1 MHEQRTAGPGPR
13 DGLIVGIGASAGSL
27 EVLDR
32 FLDELPADSGMTLVV
47 VQHLERRHPSVLA
60 ELLGKH
66 TRMPVQQAEDGVR
79 AQPDHVYVIPPNA
92 VLTLAR
98 GVLRV
103 APAAETG
110 LRTPID
116 AFLRSLAQDRGEGA
130 VGIILS
136 GAGTDGTA
144 GLRAIKENGG
154 LTLAQAPETARYDSM
169 PQSAIAAGLVD
180 FALPAEEMP
189 ARLQAYAAS
198 VTEARQK
205 GNEAVDA
212 QVTASLGAICE
223 ILQRHTGHDFS
234 HYKRGTLLR
243 RIRRRIQI
251 QQAASVAD
259 YVRCLEEN
267 AAEVE
272 LLHGDLLIGVTQFL
286 RDPEVFAALAEQV
299 IPAIVENGDPGAP
312 VRIWVPGCASGE
324 EAYSIAIL
332 AREHAAR
339 IGSTRSVHV
348 FATDID
354 GELLATARQGSY
366 SDEIRE
372 HVSPERLE
380 RYFTREGSSFRVV
393 RELRELCTFSEH
405 SLIKDPPFSS
415 LDLISCRNVLIYLAA
430 DLQRKLVP
438 LFHYAL
444 RPGGYLL
451 LGPSESL
458 AGQPDLF
465 VAVDKAHRL
474 FRRND
479 PAVRPRVEFPLSGR
493 SGPRAN
499 HPSQPGLQLAGPTS
513 PHLFSQA
520 FERMVLEEYA
530 PACAVVNERGDILY
544 VAGRMGRYLQ
554 VAVGVPSNSL
564 FDLAQ
569 GSLRIELRTALAKAV
584 KNRRKVVR
592 EDVCVEVDGRPHRLR
607 LTVRPVPGLG
617 ADSGLF
623 AVVLQEVGSI
633 DEPETE
639 EAVPAFSEQPIVEQL
654 ENELR
659 TTRADLQSAMEDIES
674 SNEELKSANEE
685 LISTNEEL
693 QSANEELQTSKE
705 EMQSANDELHTK
717 LQELDAAQSDLQH
730 HYLGTQ
736 IATIFVDRELRIR
749 KFTPAATRQFNVLEG
764 DVGRPI
770 RDLAPRFVEEDL
782 LPDIQAVIRTET
794 AVERRV
800 HRADAA
806 FLVRILPYRTL
817 EGVTGAGVTFV
828 DITDLDRAEE
838 AERRYGKFLQ
848 LSSDAIFV
856 WRLDGGV
863 ETWNRGA
870 EELYG
875 HGAGEA
881 LGHVPRELLQ
891 AVFPRPR
898 EEIEAALREHG
909 RWKGEVL
916 HRAKDGRMV
925 TVSAQLQLLQS
936 GDGVARVLESDRD
949 ITEHKQMEDG
959 LRQAIAAL
967 RQAELNK
974 DQFLA
979 MLSHELRNPL
989 TPIKHSLYV
998 LDRVSPASEQ
1008 AKQAHGI
1015 IGRQIGHMARLIDDL
1030 LDVTRIARGKIQ
1042 LQREPLDLVDL
1053 VLRTVEDHR
1062 SAFVA
1067 NGIELEVAVGDEA
1080 AQVLGDRTR
1089 LAQALG
1095 NLLSNA
1101 AKFTPSHG
1109 RTRITLERDAQAAQ
1123 AIVRVRDTGA
1133 GVAANVLPHLFE
1145 PFVQGDGGLA
1155 RTRGGLGLGLAL
1167 VKGLVEMHG
1176 GTVAARSDG
1185 PDAGTEF
1192 TIRLPLQGGP
1202 VAVVPPCTRRP
1213 AHAPR
1218 RVLVIED
1225 NLDAVHSLRQVLG
1238 LGGHQIEV
1246 AYNGPEGLS
1255 KAREFKP
1262 DVVLCDIGL
1271 PEMDGYAVARA
1282 FRADEALRATRL
1294 VALTGYALPA
1304 DVARAQEAGFDQ
1316 HLAKP
1321 PVMEKLEEVLATETA
1336 AG

>member
-1 MHEQRTAGPGPR
+1 
-13 DGLIVGIGASAGSL
+13 VGIGASAGSL

-32 FLDELPADSGMTLVV
+32 FLDALPADSGMTLVV
-47 VQHLERRHPSVLA
+47 VQHLERRHPSALA

-66 TRMPVQQAEDGVR
+66 TRMPVQQAEDGIR
-79 AQPDHVYVIPPNA
+79 PQPDHVYVIPPNA
-92 VLTLAR
+92 VLTLERGLLRIAR
-98 GVLRV
+98 
-103 APAAETG
+103 PAETG

-116 AFLRSLAQDRGEGA
+116 AFFRSLAQDRGENA
-130 VGIILS
+130 VGIIVS

-144 GLRAIKENGG
+144 GLRAIKEGGG
-154 LTLAQAPETARYDSM
+154 LTLAQSPETATYDSM

-180 FALPAEEMP
+180 FTLPVEEMP

-198 VTEARQK
+198 VTEVGRQ
-205 GNEAVDA
+205 GNGVVDA

-234 HYKRGTLLR
+234 HYKQGTLQR

-267 AAEVE
+267 AAEVA
-272 LLHGDLLIGVTQFL
+272 LLHGDLLIGVTYFL

-299 IPAIVENGDPGAP
+299 IPTIMESGDASAP

-332 AREHAAR
+332 ACEHAAR
-339 IGSTRSVHV
+339 VNSTRAVHI

-354 GELLATARQGSY
+354 GEALATARRGSY

-380 RYFTREGSSFRVV
+380 RFFTREGATYQVS
-393 RELRELCTFSEH
+393 RELRELCTISEH

-430 DLQRKLVP
+430 ELQKKLLP

-458 AGQPDLF
+458 AGHPELF
-465 VAVDKAHRL
+465 VAVDKKHRL

-479 PAVRPRVEFPLSGR
+479 SAVRPRVEFPLSGR
-493 SGPRAN
+493 SSPRSAESS
-499 HPSQPGLQLAGPTS
+499 PPTPQLAGPS
-513 PHLFSQA
+513 SRKVFSQA

-530 PACAVVNERGDILY
+530 PPCAVVNERGDILY
-544 VAGRMGRYLQ
+544 AAGRTGRYLH
-554 VAVGVPSNSL
+554 VPVGVPTNNL
-564 FDLAQ
+564 LDLAP
-569 GSLRIELRTALAKAV
+569 GSLRVELRTALANAT

-592 EDVCVEVDGRPHRLR
+592 ENVPVEVDDRSRRLR
-607 LTVRPVPGLG
+607 LTVRPAPGLA

-623 AVVLQEVGSI
+623 AVVLQEVGSA
-633 DEPETE
+633 DEPEAE
-639 EAVPAFSEQPIVEQL
+639 EAAPASSEQTIVEQL

-659 TTRADLQSAMEDIES
+659 TTRAELQSAMEDIES
-674 SNEELKSANEE
+674 SNEELKSSNEE
-685 LISTNEEL
+685 LVSTNEEL

-705 EMQSANDELHTK
+705 EMQSANDELHSK
-717 LQELDAAQSDLQH
+717 VQELDAAESDLQH

-736 IATIFVDRELRIR
+736 IATIFVDRELRITR
-749 KFTPAATRQFNVLEG
+749 VTPAATKLFNVMEG

-782 LPDIQAVIRTET
+782 LPDLQTVIRTHT
-794 AVERRV
+794 AVERRM

-806 FLVRILPYRTL
+806 FLVRILPYSTI
-817 EGVTGAGVTFV
+817 EKAAVTGAGATFV

-838 AERRYGKFLQ
+838 AERRYGKLLQ
-848 LSSDAIFV
+848 LSSDAIFI
-856 WRLDGGV
+856 WPLDGGV

-875 HGAGEA
+875 YGDGEA
-881 LGHVPRELLQ
+881 RGHVPRELLQ
-891 AVFPRPR
+891 AVLPRPW
-898 EEIEAALREHG
+898 EEIEAALRENG

-916 HRAKDGRMV
+916 HRAKDGRTV
-925 TVSAQLQLLQS
+925 TVSARFQLLQ
-936 GDGVARVLESDRD
+936 GQDGVARVLESDQD
-949 ITEHKQMEDG
+949 ITEHKQTE
-959 LRQAIAAL
+959 AAL
-967 RQAELNK
+967 REAIGALGQADLNK
-974 DQFLA
+974 DRFLA

-1042 LQREPLDLVDL
+1042 LQREPLDLREL

-1145 PFVQGDGGLA
+1145 PFVQGDGRLA

-1176 GTVAARSDG
+1176 GTVAAHSDG
-1185 PDAGTEF
+1185 PGAGAEF
-1192 TIRLPLQGGP
+1192 TIRLPIEGGP
-1202 VAVVPPCTRRP
+1202 VAMASPGARRS
-1213 AHAPR
+1213 AHGPL
-1218 RVLVIED
+1218 RVLIIED
-1225 NLDAVHSLRQVLG
+1225 NVDAVHSLRQVLG
-1238 LGGHQIEV
+1238 IGGHEIEV
-1246 AYNGPEGLS
+1246 AYNGSEGLS

-1304 DVARAQEAGFDQ
+1304 DVARAREAGFDE

-1321 PVMEKLEEVLATETA
+1321 PVMEKLEEALATETA
-1336 AG
+1336 AAEAS

>member
-1 MHEQRTAGPGPR
+1 MGEQRTAGPRLGY
-13 DGLIVGIGASAGSL
+13 GLFVGIGASAGSL
-27 EVLDR
+27 EALGR
-32 FLDELPADSGMTLVV
+32 FLDGLPAESGMTLVV
-47 VQHLERRHPSVLA
+47 VQHLERRHPSALA

-103 APAAETG
+103 APAVETG

-180 FALPAEEMP
+180 FALPVEEMP

-205 GNEAVDA
+205 GNDAVDA

-223 ILQRHTGHDFS
+223 ILQRNTGHDFS

-267 AAEVE
+267 TAEAE
-272 LLHGDLLIGVTQFL
+272 LLHGDLLIGVTHFF

-299 IPAIVENGDPGAP
+299 IPAIVENGDLSAP

-324 EAYSIAIL
+324 EAYSMAIL

-339 IGSTRSVHV
+339 VDFTRSVHV

-366 SDEIRE
+366 SGEIRE
-372 HVSPERLE
+372 HLSPERLE
-380 RYFTREGSSFRVV
+380 RFFTREGSSYRVA

-458 AGQPDLF
+458 AGHPDLF
-465 VAVDKAHRL
+465 VAVDKVHRI

-479 PAVRPRVEFPLSGR
+479 SAVRPRVEFPLSGR
-493 SGPRAN
+493 PGARAD
-499 HPSQPGLQLAGPTS
+499 HPSQPGPQPAGPAA

-530 PACAVVNERGDILY
+530 PACAVVNERGDMLY
-544 VAGRMGRYLQ
+544 VAGRAGRYLQ
-554 VAVGVPSNSL
+554 IAVGVPSSSL
-564 FDLAQ
+564 LDLAQ
-569 GSLRIELRTALAKAV
+569 GSLRVELRTALAKAV

-592 EDVCVEVDGRPHRLR
+592 DDVRVEVDGRPRRLR

-623 AVVLQEVGSI
+623 AVVLQEAGTAE
-633 DEPETE
+633 EPEGE
-639 EAVPAFSEQPIVEQL
+639 EAAPASAEQPIVEQL

-659 TTRADLQSAMEDIES
+659 TTRAELQSAMEDIES

-685 LISTNEEL
+685 LISTNEEM
-693 QSANEELQTSKE
+693 QSSNEELQTSKE
-705 EMQSANDELHTK
+705 ELQSANDELHTK
-717 LQELDAAQSDLQH
+717 VQELDAAQSDLQH

-749 KFTPAATRQFNVLEG
+749 KFTPAATKLFNVLEG
-764 DVGRPI
+764 DVGRPL
-770 RDLAPRFVEEDL
+770 RDLIPRFVEEDL
-782 LPDIQAVIRTET
+782 LPDIQTVMRSET

-817 EGVTGAGVTFV
+817 EKGITGAGVTFV

-838 AERRYGKFLQ
+838 AERRYGKLLQ
-848 LSSDAIFV
+848 LSSDAIIV

-875 HGAGEA
+875 YGVGEA
-881 LGHVPRELLQ
+881 LGHVPREILK
-891 AVFPRPR
+891 AVLPRPW
-898 EEIEAALREHG
+898 EEIEAALRQHG
-909 RWKGEVL
+909 RWMGEVL

-925 TVSAQLQLLQS
+925 TVSARLQLLQG

-967 RQAELNK
+967 RQADLNK
-974 DQFLA
+974 DQFLG

-998 LDRVSPASEQ
+998 LDRVSPGSEQ
-1008 AKQAHGI
+1008 AKQAHEI
-1015 IGRQIGHMARLIDDL
+1015 IGRQIAHVARLIDDL

-1042 LQREPLDLVDL
+1042 LQREPLDLREL

-1062 SAFVA
+1062 AAFVA
-1067 NGIELEVAVGDEA
+1067 IGVELEVAAGDEA
-1080 AQVLGDRTR
+1080 IQVVGDRTR
-1089 LAQALG
+1089 LVQALG

-1101 AKFTPSHG
+1101 AKFTPPHG
-1109 RTRITLERDAQAAQ
+1109 RTRIALERDAQAAQ
-1123 AIVRVRDTGA
+1123 AIVRVRDTGP
-1133 GVAANVLPHLFE
+1133 GVAADVLPHLFE

-1167 VKGLVEMHG
+1167 VKGFVEMHG
-1176 GTVAARSDG
+1176 GTVAAHSDG
-1185 PDAGTEF
+1185 PGTGAEF
-1192 TIRLPLQGGP
+1192 TIRLPL
-1202 VAVVPPCTRRP
+1202 
-1213 AHAPR
+1213 
-1218 RVLVIED
+1218 
-1225 NLDAVHSLRQVLG
+1225 
-1238 LGGHQIEV
+1238 
-1246 AYNGPEGLS
+1246 
-1255 KAREFKP
+1255 
-1262 DVVLCDIGL
+1262 
-1271 PEMDGYAVARA
+1271 
-1282 FRADEALRATRL
+1282 
-1294 VALTGYALPA
+1294 
-1304 DVARAQEAGFDQ
+1304 DQ

-1321 PVMEKLEEVLATETA
+1321 PVMEKLEEALATETA
-1336 AG
+1336 AAEAR